1 VKTKAQISVVAVVGK
16 KEKHVIV
23 GDIALTQS
31 RSKITLHR
39 AHRISSIKRHHLKDP
54 NAVSCE
60 SVNKNA
66 KSGRKGT
73 DVSLSSP
80 KWLQAV
86 LKSEAN
92 VFCGRTL
99 IITLWASYRT
109 SRYILA
115 SVVTS
120 ASWDEDGMISS
131 FVGSVLIALIG
142 RGLSG
147 KAVRHGWITG
157 GPS

>member
-1 VKTKAQISVVAVVGK
+1 M
-16 KEKHVIV
+16 
-23 GDIALTQS
+23 S
-31 RSKITLHR
+31 R
-39 AHRISSIKRHHLKDP
+39 
-54 NAVSCE
+54 E
-60 SVNKNA
+60 SVNKGA
-66 KSGRKGT
+66 ESECRKT
-73 DVSLSSP
+73 DVSLSSL

-99 IITLWASYRT
+99 IMTLWASYRT
-109 SRYILA
+109 STYILA

-120 ASWDEDGMISS
+120 ASWDEDGTISS